1 MEDFGQ
7 HVQQL
12 DQTSVHNFLPC
23 PSDAGFQGQT
33 HAKPSGEDSFFSA
46 PRRLSFDALFQQVR
60 DRTSVYGTFQAG
72 SHVMQYGQLDIDSE
86 DVAEYI
92 GSDPANDKASG
103 LFDVARGN
111 VLQRDADL
119 LHLWHKVRRPPSFF

>member
-1 MEDFGQ
+1 
-7 HVQQL
+7 
-12 DQTSVHNFLPC
+12 
-23 PSDAGFQGQT
+23 
-33 HAKPSGEDSFFSA
+33 
-46 PRRLSFDALFQQVR
+46 
-60 DRTSVYGTFQAG
+60 VYGTFQAG

-119 LHLWHKVRRPPSFF
+119 LHLWHKVRRLPSSF